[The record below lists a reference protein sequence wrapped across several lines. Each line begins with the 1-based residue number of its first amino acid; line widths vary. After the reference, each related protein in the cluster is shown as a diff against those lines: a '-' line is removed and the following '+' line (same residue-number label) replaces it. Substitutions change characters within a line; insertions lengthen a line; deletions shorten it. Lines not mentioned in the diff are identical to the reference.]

1 MPHTPDFLKK
11 KYDLH
16 NAPEVKKAAQRT
28 EKKTGEKLPRD
39 PETQI
44 QNYLDRLERLTLD
57 PNKEQERKMFGSESR
72 SRALSLLPELVM
84 NKYVR
89 PNKGKMAERSE
100 IAVGDAES
108 SLDQWIAYLSDTN
121 EPYPTWFRYYAFRNI
136 LDLGDY
142 DKDKKELTK
151 RSPGSVRLFPEVD
164 RGALGYVEQM
174 IEAA

>member
-72 SRALSLLPELVM
+72 PRALSLLREMVM

-89 PNKGKMAERSE
+89 PNKGKMAESAARVEERAARELGLGEEVRHGPEQLAERGE
-100 IAVGDAES
+100 IAVGDSES
-108 SLDQWIAYLSDTN
+108 SLDQWIAYLSDT
-121 EPYPTWFRYYAFRNI
+121 
-136 LDLGDY
+136 
-142 DKDKKELTK
+142 
-151 RSPGSVRLFPEVD
+151 
-164 RGALGYVEQM
+164 
-174 IEAA
+174 